1 MITESCPN
9 CGAVSTYADQQK
21 TKFKC
26 GSIRHIS
33 NGRIKFDTPPYC
45 YQRNIEQLSSEVL
58 RLKTELDNI
67 QWVEST
73 NKMLHKEE
81 MRVLEIEIRN
91 KCANIC
97 FMAGDD
103 FLNADAAGA
112 AYMCGDKILWEAKKS
127 DDDKHE

>member
-1 MITESCPN
+1 MITETCPH
-9 CGAVSTYADQQK
+9 CGAVSTYTDQQK

-26 GSIRHIS
+26 GSIKHIS
-33 NGRIKFDTPPYC
+33 DGRVRFDTPPYC
-45 YQRNIEQLSSEVL
+45 YQRNIRQLSSEVF

-112 AYMCGDKILWEAKKS
+112 AYMCGDKILWEAKEKNG
-127 DDDKHE
+127 K